1 MIKCIAVDDEPL
13 ALSKLTSYISR
24 VPFLELTTSCQ
35 DAFEAMEVLKKEQID
50 LIFLDINMPDLN
62 GVEFARSLT
71 NKPLLIFTTAYSE
84 HAIEGFR
91 LDAVDYL
98 LKPFEFHELLKAAEK
113 ARKLIEANRKSGTSE
128 QMQAQ
133 EDALFVK
140 SDYKNVRIN
149 ISEIKYIE
157 GMSEYIRIFVE
168 GEKKPIISLLSMK
181 KIEDRLPANLFM
193 RVHKSYIVNLKKI
206 TEVSRLRI
214 VFDKETYIPVGESY
228 KERFLEYID
237 SMSIGR

>member
-98 LKPFEFHELLKAAEK
+98 LKPFEFHELLKASEK
-113 ARKLIEANRKSGTSE
+113 ARKLIEANRKSGTNE
-128 QMQAQ
+128 QTQAQ

-181 KIEDRLPANLFM
+181 KIEDRLPSNLFM